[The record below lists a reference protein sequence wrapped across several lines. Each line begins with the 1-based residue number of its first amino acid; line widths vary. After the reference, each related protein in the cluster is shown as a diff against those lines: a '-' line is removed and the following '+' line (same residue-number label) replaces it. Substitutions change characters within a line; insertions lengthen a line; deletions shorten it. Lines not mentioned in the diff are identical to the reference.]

1 MPITELLE
9 RNAREF
15 PKDIALVEI
24 NPDIQEKRRVTWR
37 DYELIQPDARHHYRR
52 DITWHVFNEKA
63 NRVAN
68 LLISRGIRKGDKV
81 AILMMNCL
89 EWLPIYFG
97 ILKTGALAVP
107 MNFRFDAQEI
117 KYCLELSETDVL
129 IFGPEFVGRIEEI
142 VDEIDEKLF
151 ESELMTSEVV
161 IVLLLQKIM
170 ISLHLTVLHFH
181 LKSKLRIQMMR
192 QFIFLQEQQV
202 SQRLFYIITKVSCMR
217 QKLNRI
223 IMDRLRMMYFCAF
236 HRFIIQVPRCIGL
249 AAF

>member
-142 VDEIDEKLF
+142 VDEIDEK
-151 ESELMTSEVV
+151 
-161 IVLLLQKIM
+161 
-170 ISLHLTVLHFH
+170 
-181 LKSKLRIQMMR
+181 RI
-192 QFIFLQEQQV
+192 
-202 SQRLFYIITKVSCMR
+202 LFYVGGDCPTFAEDYD
-217 QKLNRI
+217 KLASNCSSLSPEIEIKDSDDAAILFFFRNNRFPKG
-223 IMDRLRMMYFCAF
+223 YFT
-236 HRFIIQVPRCIGL
+236 
-249 AAF
+249 

>member
-24 NPDIQEKRRVTWR
+24 NPEIQEKRRVTWR

-81 AILMMNCL
+81 AILLMNCL

-142 VDEIDEKLF
+142 VDEIDEKRILF
-151 ESELMTSEVV
+151 YVGGDCPTFAEDYDKLASNCS
-161 IVLLLQKIM
+161 
-170 ISLHLTVLHFH
+170 SLSPEIEI
-181 LKSKLRIQMMR
+181 KDSDDAAIY
-192 QFIFLQEQQV
+192 FLQEQQV
-202 SQRLFYIITKVSCMR
+202 SQRLFYIITKVLCMR

-249 AAF
+249 AVF